1 MGNYQIITGDFG
13 APEAGP
19 LGTSAWAKL
28 VDPDGNVVSY
38 AVGYDEEDAVK
49 EAAGL
54 AGLLVVSHEEA

>member
-38 AVGYDEEDAVK
+38 AVGYDEDAVK